1 MGYTKNIYI
10 FNTDTEKK
18 CFLSSKSAH

>member
-1 MGYTKNIYI
+1 MVYTKNIYI